1 MTTGK
6 HVDQDGGAADA
17 APGVDYQDERG
28 PHRYVGGGPRGG
40 QNFANEGYAANQSAS
55 AGDGY
60 SSPPEHPGGE
70 ASADYAVQPEDL
82 GVKDYDLQGSYGR
95 PPEQGGQ
102 DARGKD
108 SKR

>member
-6 HVDQDGGAADA
+6 TDDRNEGTADA

-28 PHRYVGGGPRGG
+28 PKRYVGGGPRGG
-40 QNFANEGYAANQSAS
+40 QNFSNEGYAANQSAS

-60 SSPPEHPGGE
+60 SSPPEHSGGE
-70 ASADYAVQPEDL
+70 VSADYAVQPEEL
-82 GVKDYDLQGSYGR
+82 GVKDYDLQGTYGR
-95 PPEQGGQ
+95 PPEQGTQ
-102 DARGKD
+102 DRRGPD